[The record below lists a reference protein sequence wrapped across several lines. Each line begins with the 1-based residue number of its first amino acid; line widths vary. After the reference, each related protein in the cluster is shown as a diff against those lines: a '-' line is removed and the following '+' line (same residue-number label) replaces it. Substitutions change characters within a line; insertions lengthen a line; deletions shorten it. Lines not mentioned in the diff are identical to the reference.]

1 MGSDVVVIVNGGG
14 AAFTKIDRALV
25 SKRDRVSVAFTV
37 KLNVPSVLGVPE
49 ITPVVGF
56 SDKSGGSDPTLTV
69 QARAPVPPVASTCLL

>member
-1 MGSDVVVIVNGGG
+1 MVVIVNDGG
-14 AAFTKIDRALV
+14 AAFTTIDRALV

-56 SDKSGGSDPTLTV
+56 SDKSGGSDPTLTA
-69 QARAPVPPVASTCLL
+69 QARAPVPPVARACWL